1 MKRRDTFKIVLGS
14 LASLFAAPV
23 LSLRPLT
30 WEEKY
35 LKIWAGFRFPVI
47 KQVLSAAGTSAKIY
61 DTISYDMTTGLAIP
75 MDLVYD
81 PLDKPADLRYW

>member
-14 LASLFAAPV
+14 LAGLFAAPV

-35 LKIWAGFRFPVI
+35 LKIWGSFGFPMI
-47 KQVLSAAGTSAKIY
+47 NQVLTEAGTSAKIY
-61 DTISYDMTTGLAIP
+61 DTINYDMNEGPAIP
-75 MDLVYD
+75 MDLVYGFER
-81 PLDKPADLRYW
+81 PADARL